1 MHSTLVH
8 TVCGMRLTY
17 YHFNSF
23 MSSFSTSTEA
33 SAPAVLIKSDGLFSP
48 ITFISSYFPSGRDL
62 LDRCPVSDHVY
73 VTTLLVL
80 PGYFWV
86 GTSVGIIMVYRIPL
100 IEGVPIITAKPYLA
114 MDGHKGQV
122 QYDSSVLVVITITV
136 HIDL

>member
-1 MHSTLVH
+1 MVEFKEFLA
-8 TVCGMRLTY
+8 R
-17 YHFNSF
+17 YHF
-23 MSSFSTSTEA
+23 
-33 SAPAVLIKSDGLFSP
+33 LILLA
-48 ITFISSYFPSGRDL
+48 SGRDL

-100 IEGVPIITAKPYLA
+100 IEGVPLITAKPYLA

-122 QYDSSVLVVITITV
+122 QYDSSVLVVIQ
-136 HIDL
+136 